1 MSSAH
6 LVLWS
11 SGFLDPLTFCSV
23 RQMASMVK
31 SDPWLTVSFDMKIP
45 AAYPCAI
52 TAVKSILGLLASYSH
67 SLPQLGASQA
77 KQKLKPKKHLSP
89 ISRSLC
95 LSLSLSISGE
105 GDWSSGPLEGA

>member
-77 KQKLKPKKHLSP
+77 KQKLKPKNT
-89 ISRSLC
+89 SL
-95 LSLSLSISGE
+95 LFLFPSVSLSL
-105 GDWSSGPLEGA
+105 W